1 MGMGLSTKYTNLI
14 DGNGNVG
21 VELAKISR
29 GVYKLNVADAHFQYN
44 KNTMRVKLSLSL
56 QSSEIP

>member
-21 VELAKISR
+21 MELAKISR

-44 KNTMRVKLSLSL
+44 KNTMRELSL
-56 QSSEIP
+56 